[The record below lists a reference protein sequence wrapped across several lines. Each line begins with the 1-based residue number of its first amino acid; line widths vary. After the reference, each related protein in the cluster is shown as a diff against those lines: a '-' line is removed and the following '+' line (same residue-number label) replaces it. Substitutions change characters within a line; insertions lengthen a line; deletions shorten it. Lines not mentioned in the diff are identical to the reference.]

1 MPKGYAGKLLFVDLS
16 SGTTREEEV
25 TDELARNFLGGY
37 GFGAKVV
44 YNGQPAGVDPL
55 GPENMVGFTTGPL
68 TATRTPFSGRYTVV
82 GKSPLTGTWG
92 DANSGGHFGP
102 AMKRAGYDCVFFTGI
117 SEKPVYLLLRDRKAE
132 LRDASA
138 LWGKDSVETEE
149 MLRNQ
154 LGDAK
159 AELTCIGQAGE
170 RKALISC
177 PINNRGRAPGR
188 SGFGAAMGSK
198 RLKAVVAQA
207 TGRINVADST
217 TLNELSKAGAKEAR
231 KTMAE
236 FAKYGTTRGTG
247 DSIRSG
253 DCPVKNWA
261 GVGSEEF
268 EDPDAVG
275 GDNVIRYQV
284 RRYFCAQCPV
294 GCGGTM
300 KVSEGPYAI
309 ENAHKPEYE
318 TLGAYGGMV
327 MNNNVESIIWCNDL
341 CNRYGLDTIS
351 AGAVVA
357 FAIECYENGLLTKED
372 TDGLELTWGDH
383 EAIVALTEKIGLR
396 EGIGDL
402 LADGVKVASEKIGKG
417 SEEFA
422 VHVHGQ
428 ELPMHDPRLSQARKA
443 QLPMLGIIYESDAT
457 PGRHTAASDPRGHSY
472 TSAGL
477 CLMGGRLFRGENL
490 PKYLTAATGIEFTED
505 TVEEVG
511 ERIMIMR
518 QAFNLREGVTKK
530 DLHLP
535 PRAQGVP
542 PHKSGPLADVT
553 LDMATATREYLS
565 GMGWDPEIGKPPK
578 ERVVELGGLDEVVK
592 DLY

>member
-1 MPKGYAGKLLFVDLS
+1 MPKGYAGKLRFVDLS
-16 SGTTREEEV
+16 SGTMREEEV
-25 TDELARNFLGGY
+25 TDDLARSFLGGY

-44 YNGQPAGVDPL
+44 YNGQPAGVDAL
-55 GPENMVGFTTGPL
+55 GPQNILGFTTGPL

-92 DANSGGHFGP
+92 DANSGGYFGP

-117 SEKPVYLLLRDRKAE
+117 SGKPVYLLLGARKAE
-132 LRDASA
+132 LRDASH
-138 LWGKDSVETEE
+138 LWGKDAVETEE
-149 MLRNQ
+149 GLRSE
-154 LGDAK
+154 LGDSK

-170 RKALISC
+170 GKALISC

-188 SGFGAAMGSK
+188 SGFGAAMGAK
-198 RLKAVVAQA
+198 GLKAVVAQA
-207 TGRINVADST
+207 TGQVDVADSE
-217 TLNELSKAGAKEAR
+217 TLNELSRAGVKEAR
-231 KTMAE
+231 ESMAE
-236 FAKYGTTRGTG
+236 FGKYGTPRGTAG
-247 DSIRSG
+247 SIRSG

-268 EDPDAVG
+268 EDPDAIG
-275 GDNVIRYQV
+275 GDNVLNYQV
-284 RRYFCAQCPV
+284 RQYYCAQCPV
-294 GCGGTM
+294 GCGGMM
-300 KVSEGPYAI
+300 KVAEGPYTI
-309 ENAHKPEYE
+309 ENVHKPEYE
-318 TLGAYGGMV
+318 TLGAYGAML
-327 MNNNVESIIWCNDL
+327 MNNNLESIIWANEQ

-357 FAIECYENGLLTKED
+357 FAIECYENGLLTKKD
-372 TDGLELTWGDH
+372 TDGLELTWGNH
-383 EAIVALTEKIGLR
+383 EAIVALTDKIGLR

-428 ELPMHDPRLSQARKA
+428 EPPMHDPRLAQAREA

-457 PGRHTAASDPRGHSY
+457 PGRHTAASDPRGHAY

-477 CLMGGRLFRGENL
+477 CLMGGRLFRGEKL
-490 PKYLTAATGIEFTED
+490 AQYLTAATGIEFSED
-505 TVEEVG
+505 TVEEAG

-518 QAFNLREGVTKK
+518 QAFNLREGVTKQ
-530 DLHLP
+530 DVHLH
-535 PRAQGVP
+535 PRIQGVP
-542 PHKSGPLADVT
+542 PHKSGPLADIT
-553 LDMATATREYLS
+553 LDMNTATREYLD
-565 GMGWDPEIGKPPK
+565 GLGWDPEIGKPPK
-578 ERVVELGGLDEVVK
+578 ERVVELGGMDEVVA